1 MKRTTYLLF
10 ILLAF
15 SQANATNYYLSSSSG
30 SDLNDG
36 KTVNAAWKSITKF
49 KTFEFPLQKTF

>member
-36 KTVNAAWKSITKF
+36 KSTNAAWKSFTKL
-49 KTFEFPLQKTF
+49 KTVLTMQ